1 MDGSA
6 DRLQELALRLD
17 SRRVLIAIGTIVVL
31 LGVLDVL
38 EIVFGS
44 PFGIFDLNGERN
56 VPAVFSAALWAC
68 TSVVALLLGRAEQ
81 PAAVARV
88 WLALSA
94 LLLYVSADEF
104 GEIHER
110 LERIT
115 GVDWQILYAPL
126 GLVAAGLWV
135 LVGRRLRG
143 LRAGF
148 WLFLGGTV
156 CGVVS
161 QMIEERRIRRQRPA
175 GLGLRRARRGG
186 GGARDA
192 GRGLHRP
199 RAPGGA
205 AHRVP
210 PDASVGS
217 ALSLAVFEADPSTN
231 GP

>member
-1 MDGSA
+1 MSSRVAGLL

-17 SRRVLIAIGTIVVL
+17 SRRVLIAIGTIIVL

-38 EIVFGS
+38 ELVFGS
-44 PFGIFDLNGERN
+44 PVGIFDLNGERN
-56 VPAVFSAALWAC
+56 VPATLSAALWTC
-68 TSVVALLLGRAEQ
+68 VSVVALLLGRAEQ

-88 WLALSA
+88 WQVLSA
-94 LLLYVSADEF
+94 LLLYIAADEF

-148 WLFLGGTV
+148 GLFVGGTV
-156 CGVVS
+156 CAVVS
-161 QMIEERRIRRQRPA
+161 QMIEEVEYGANDQRVSA
-175 GLGLRRARRGG
+175 FDEL
-186 GGARDA
+186 
-192 GRGLHRP
+192 
-199 RAPGGA
+199 
-205 AHRVP
+205 V
-210 PDASVGS
+210 VGEEVLEML
-217 ALSLAVFEADPSTN
+217 AAVFVGLAFLAALRAVCRQTQA
-231 GP
+231 